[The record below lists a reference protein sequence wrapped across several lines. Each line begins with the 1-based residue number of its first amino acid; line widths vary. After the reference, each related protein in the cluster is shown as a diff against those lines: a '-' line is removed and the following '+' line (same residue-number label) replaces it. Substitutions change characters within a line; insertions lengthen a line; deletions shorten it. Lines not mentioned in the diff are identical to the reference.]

1 MSTYLDPRSLR
12 ERRESLR
19 RFLSSGPEGTGDRH
33 GGSLTRACVIED
45 ARRDE
50 ALWPV
55 LEEFGISSPAYEA

>member
-12 ERRESLR
+12 ERRENLR
-19 RFLSSGPEGTGDRH
+19 RFLSSGPEGAGDRH